1 MRRSFGWLLGGAAF
15 LLTGCGS
22 APSSAG
28 PSPSG
33 LQVFAS
39 SATQTPVP
47 TPVVQITAAA
57 AQPTAV
63 APTPTVTPGPL
74 AYVVTFATERRDY
87 TLHVGDEIRLELTAG
102 PSGDWM
108 SGVDDVRVLAP
119 MSPQA
124 NGVYQA
130 IAPGTTLLTA
140 HVLYGC
146 ANVTTAVHCSP
157 ENGLWY
163 QTRVYVLP

>member
-1 MRRSFGWLLGGAAF
+1 MRRSFAWLLAGAAF

-47 TPVVQITAAA
+47 TPIVQITAAA

-108 SGVDDVRVLAP
+108 SGVDDARVLAP

-130 IAPGTTLLTA
+130 IAPGTALLTA